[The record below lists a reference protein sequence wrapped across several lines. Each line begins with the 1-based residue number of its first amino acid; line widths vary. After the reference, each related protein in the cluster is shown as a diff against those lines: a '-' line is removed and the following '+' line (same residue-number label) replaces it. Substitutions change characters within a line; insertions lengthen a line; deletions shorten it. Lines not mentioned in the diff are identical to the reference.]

1 MKKLRLI
8 WIVVI
13 VLLLWPSAA
22 FASTIRDRIEFLY
35 QQVEELE
42 AASVYS
48 NVYVSSIQ
56 VDLNSIS
63 TSGSVTTYT
72 YKDGNPIPQIGN
84 FTTSPRKFDYAVDKI
99 TRYVLGNVAN
109 VYRQEPF
116 NTEITMITHQKTT
129 IPIYVYGEYKYQA
142 IDEILLGLP
151 NCFDIQYDTSRGRSD
166 PVTQIEMPVAQ
177 KILEAIFT
185 INSTTYTMNE
195 ETKIM
200 DVAPEI
206 KDDRTFVP
214 IRYLAYSLGVP
225 EDGILWESQKL
236 KVTITKDGT
245 SVELLIGQKY
255 QYINKKPRKMDVAP
269 YIKNG
274 RTMLPARWV
283 AEPLG
288 AEVDWDEEKQQTII
302 TVIEKQGQ

>member
-1 MKKLRLI
+1 MRKLI
-8 WIVVI
+8 AVVMM
-13 VLLLWPSAA
+13 VLLLWPSTA
-22 FASTIRDRIEFLY
+22 FASTIRDRTQFLY
-35 QQVEELE
+35 QQVQELE

-56 VDLNSIS
+56 VDLNFIS

-72 YKDGNPIPQIGN
+72 YKDGNPLPTIGN
-84 FTTSPRKFDYAVDKI
+84 FITSPRSLDYAVDKI

-109 VYRQEPF
+109 VYRKEPL
-116 NTEITMITHQKTT
+116 NTEITMITWQRTT
-129 IPIYVYGEYKYQA
+129 IPIYVYGEYKHQA

-151 NCFDIQYDTSRGRSD
+151 TCFDIQYDTSSGRSD
-166 PVTQIEMPVAQ
+166 PVTPIEMPVAE
-177 KILEAIFT
+177 KILEALFT
-185 INSTTYTMNE
+185 INSTTYTVNE
-195 ETKIM
+195 ETKTM

-206 KDDRTFVP
+206 KDNRTFVP
-214 IRYLAYSLGVP
+214 IRYLAYALGVP
-225 EDGILWESQKL
+225 EDGILWEPQKL

-269 YIKNG
+269 YIKDG

-288 AEVDWDEEKQQTII
+288 AQVEWDEATQQ
-302 TVIEKQGQ
+302 VKIEMVQEQG

>member
-1 MKKLRLI
+1 MRKLI
-8 WIVVI
+8 AVVMM
-13 VLLLWPSAA
+13 VLLLWPSTA

-72 YKDGNPIPQIGN
+72 YKDGSPIPEISN
-84 FTTSPRKFDYAVDKI
+84 FTTTPRSFNYAVDKV
-99 TRYVLGNVAN
+99 TRYILGNVAN
-109 VYRQEPF
+109 VYRKEPF
-116 NTEITMITHQKTT
+116 NTEITMITHQRTT
-129 IPIYVYGEYKYQA
+129 IPIYVYGEYKHQA

-151 NCFDIQYDTSRGRSD
+151 TCFDIQYDTSSGRSD
-166 PVTQIEMPVAQ
+166 PVTPIEMPVAE
-177 KILEAIFT
+177 KILEALFT
-185 INSTTYTMNE
+185 INSTTYTVNE
-195 ETKIM
+195 ETKTM

-206 KDDRTFVP
+206 KDNRTFVP
-214 IRYLAYSLGVP
+214 IRYLAYALGVP
-225 EDGILWESQKL
+225 EDGITWDPESM
-236 KVTITKDGT
+236 KVTIAKDET
-245 SVELLIGQKY
+245 TVDLLIGQKY
-255 QYINKKPRKMDVAP
+255 QYINKQPRKMDVAP
-269 YIKNG
+269 YIKDG

-288 AEVDWDEEKQQTII
+288 AQVEWDEATQQ
-302 TVIEKQGQ
+302 VKIEIVQEQG